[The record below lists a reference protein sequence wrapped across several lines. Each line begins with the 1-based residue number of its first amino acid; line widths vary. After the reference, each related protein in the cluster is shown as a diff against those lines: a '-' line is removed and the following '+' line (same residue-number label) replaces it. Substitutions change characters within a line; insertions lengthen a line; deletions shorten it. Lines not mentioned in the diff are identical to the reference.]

1 MGASRR
7 LLFPSVG
14 TQFAT
19 LDSGDGRYPALSQ
32 KTRKDGHPFERR
44 EAYNFLKTSGEAM
57 SPVEMEREDDQKPDA
72 NERLE
77 QVFDTADETEAL
89 VVRGLLESNG
99 IECMETT
106 LDAPQD
112 VLPGVGGIVLSVRE
126 EQAAQA
132 RVMIE
137 EYRNDAV
144 QDSQLDE
151 AAIGATEI
159 SGDQK

>member
-1 MGASRR
+1 
-7 LLFPSVG
+7 
-14 TQFAT
+14 
-19 LDSGDGRYPALSQ
+19 
-32 KTRKDGHPFERR
+32 
-44 EAYNFLKTSGEAM
+44 M

-72 NERLE
+72 NEKLE

-99 IECMETT
+99 IECMEST

-137 EYRNDAV
+137 EYRNDAA
-144 QDSQLDE
+144 QDTQLDDVAI
-151 AAIGATEI
+151 AAGNPIVNAGQE
-159 SGDQK
+159 

>member
-1 MGASRR
+1 MSSKKE
-7 LLFPSVG
+7 P
-14 TQFAT
+14 
-19 LDSGDGRYPALSQ
+19 
-32 KTRKDGHPFERR
+32 
-44 EAYNFLKTSGEAM
+44 AM

-72 NERLE
+72 NEKLE

-89 VVRGLLESNG
+89 GVRGLLESNG
-99 IECMETT
+99 MECMETT

-137 EYRNDAV
+137 EYRNDAA
-144 QDSQLDE
+144 QDSGLDD
-151 AAIGATEI
+151 AAVVATEI